1 MEQIV
6 INEESMKQVSRYTTE
21 HTVMY
26 SETDARGVLSLPSFF
41 ALFQEAALLHAEELG
56 FGETYSKQENLMWV
70 LSRLLLE
77 IDAFPKHRDRIRL
90 STWPKQPQGPFAIRD
105 YILESEEGTVCAR
118 ATSSW
123 LLLKLDTMRPIRPQ
137 TIFANLSM
145 EGIGLAVEGTAP
157 KISEIDNDSKQ
168 EMEVTA
174 RYSDLDQNNHVNN
187 TRYVRWFLD
196 CYTPEEITTS
206 GNLHFAINYLQA
218 ASYSDKLLLRR
229 YDTESDSSVYG
240 YLEDGTP
247 SFSARIERKSD

>member
-157 KISEIDNDSKQ
+157 KFRKLTTTVSKRWRSQRVIQISI
-168 EMEVTA
+168 
-174 RYSDLDQNNHVNN
+174 R
-187 TRYVRWFLD
+187 
-196 CYTPEEITTS
+196 ITM
-206 GNLHFAINYLQA
+206 
-218 ASYSDKLLLRR
+218 
-229 YDTESDSSVYG
+229 
-240 YLEDGTP
+240 
-247 SFSARIERKSD
+247 